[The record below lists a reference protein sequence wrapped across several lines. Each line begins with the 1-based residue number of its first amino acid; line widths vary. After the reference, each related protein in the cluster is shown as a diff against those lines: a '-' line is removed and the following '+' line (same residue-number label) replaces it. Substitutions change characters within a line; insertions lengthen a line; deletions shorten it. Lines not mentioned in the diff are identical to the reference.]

1 MRRPLWSSRV
11 GKSAKTAVFGGVHE
25 PGQTLPRAPR
35 RTIGRIPVVYR
46 SVFSAAT
53 SVYRPCTAVGQ
64 AQPCM
69 ARGRKDGV
77 YRCDIR
83 SVQQESGGGRR
94 GLRREPGAKGA
105 KGVTSIGDAWGVRI
119 RARVCGQERQN
130 QRYER
135 RGMDAGGPGGREP
148 PRRLSGG
155 QCGGVDGRRAKHAA
169 GGDGSGVDT
178 SAGGDAEAGAG

>member
-1 MRRPLWSSRV
+1 
-11 GKSAKTAVFGGVHE
+11 
-25 PGQTLPRAPR
+25 
-35 RTIGRIPVVYR
+35 
-46 SVFSAAT
+46 
-53 SVYRPCTAVGQ
+53 
-64 AQPCM
+64 M
-69 ARGRKDGV
+69 ARSRTDGV

-83 SVQQESGGGRR
+83 SLQQESGGGRR

-105 KGVTSIGDAWGVRI
+105 NGATSIGDAWGVRT

-155 QCGGVDGRRAKHAA
+155 QCGGADGRRAKHAA
-169 GGDGSGVDT
+169 GDDGSGVRSGVDT
-178 SAGGDAEAGAG
+178 SAGGDAEAGAGRSAHPATRTRSGRADDEGREANGASAAMSQKAASRVTWRSSAW